1 MSASCENCAEAI
13 QPQAKQCPHCG
24 EKRMTKERYLLNLVV
39 YIPIIAA
46 IAGSVLYGMFAA
58 SSPQVTINWLL
69 GFIVVCYLGGAYI
82 ARSKRE
88 VVREK
93 LPEQEE

>member
-1 MSASCENCAEAI
+1 
-13 QPQAKQCPHCG
+13 
-24 EKRMTKERYLLNLVV
+24 MTKERYLLNLVV

-69 GFIVVCYLGGAYI
+69 GLIVVCYLGGAYI

-93 LPEQEE
+93 LPEQGE

>member
-1 MSASCENCAEAI
+1 
-13 QPQAKQCPHCG
+13 
-24 EKRMTKERYLLNLVV
+24 MTRERYLLNIGV

-46 IAGSVLYGMFAA
+46 IAGSVLYGLFAA
-58 SSPQVTINWLL
+58 SSPEVTINWLFGL
-69 GFIVVCYLGGAYI
+69 IVVCYLGGAYI

-93 LPEQEE
+93 LPDQADS